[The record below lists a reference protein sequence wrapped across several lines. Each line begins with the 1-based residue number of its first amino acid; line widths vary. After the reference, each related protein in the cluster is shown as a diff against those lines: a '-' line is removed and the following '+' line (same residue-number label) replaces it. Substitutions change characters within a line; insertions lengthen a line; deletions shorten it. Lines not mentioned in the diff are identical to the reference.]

1 MKRII
6 IDLDGTLTI
15 EDTKVEYLNK
25 KPNLAVIEAL
35 LKYKSMGF
43 EIVIHTSRNMRSFQG
58 NLGKINAFTLPDI
71 ISWLNK
77 YDIPFDE
84 ICIGKP
90 WCGTEGFYVDDKA
103 IRPKEFAELSY
114 EEICE
119 ITGQNK

>member
-15 EDTKVEYLNK
+15 EDTKVGYLNK
-25 KPNLAVIEAL
+25 QPNLAVIEAL